1 MDFSTLLVFKFP
13 YAVAYWGVLAW
24 VYTMEAIEHKR
35 KSSRMAAH
43 NGDDRYSGL
52 VIGVGVL
59 GLQVL
64 AFILATQTQWAV
76 PVDMQAPM
84 VYAGVVTIAAGML
97 LRMYCWRVLGN
108 FFTPTVTI
116 ASDHKV
122 VDQGP
127 YRFVRHPSYLGAL
140 TILAGVGLGL
150 HNWMALCALLAGSF
164 VVYIYRIEVEEQA
177 LERALGD
184 AYAKFKKSRKRLIPF
199 VY

>member
-13 YAVAYWGVLAW
+13 YALAFWGVLAW
-24 VYTMEAIEHKR
+24 VYTMESIEHKR
-35 KSSRMAAH
+35 KSARMAAH
-43 NGDDRYSGL
+43 SGDDRYSGL
-52 VIGVGVL
+52 VIAVGASV
-59 GLQVL
+59 LQVL
-64 AFILATQTQWAV
+64 AFMLATQTQWAV
-76 PVDMQAPM
+76 PADVQAPM
-84 VYAGVVTIAAGML
+84 LYAGVATIAAGML

-140 TILAGVGLGL
+140 MTLAGVGLAL
-150 HNWMALCALLAGSF
+150 HNWMALCVLMVGSF
-164 VVYIYRIEVEEQA
+164 GIYVYRIEVEEQA

-184 AYAKFKKSRKRLIPF
+184 TYAQFKKSRKRLIPF

>member
-13 YAVAYWGVLAW
+13 YALAYWGVLAW
-24 VYTMEAIEHKR
+24 IYTMEGIEHKR
-35 KSSRMAAH
+35 KSSRMASH
-43 NGDDRYSGL
+43 DGDDKYSGL
-52 VIGVGVL
+52 VIGVGGF

-64 AFILATQTQWAV
+64 AFMLATQTQWAV
-76 PVDMQAPM
+76 SADMQGLM
-84 VYAGVVTIAAGML
+84 VYGGVLIMAAGML

-140 TILAGVGLGL
+140 LVYAGVGLAL
-150 HNWMALCALLAGSF
+150 HNWMALGVLLAGSF
-164 VVYIYRIEVEEQA
+164 AVYIYRIEVEEQA

-184 AYAKFKKSRKRLIPF
+184 AYSQFKKSRKRLIPF